1 MSRHACAFLRSAQWN
16 MCLQYYHAKKFHTA
30 MAPAALLARDAH
42 LSRYRPQPFGGSIKK
57 SVEPAS
63 NLLSDY

>member
-1 MSRHACAFLRSAQWN
+1 